1 MIKKRIMEEDHEHEE
16 RKLNPNSHYFS
27 DNKKNIKNENK
38 TKSHTIL
45 FYIAIL
51 IIFFLLY
58 RLSFFSKSNLS
69 NESNN
74 KNNIQNKVSKS
85 INNNFTKIFQI
96 QKNIMF

>member
-51 IIFFLLY
+51 IIFFFIIS
-58 RLSFFSKSNLS
+58 SFFLL
-69 NESNN
+69 
-74 KNNIQNKVSKS
+74 
-85 INNNFTKIFQI
+85 
-96 QKNIMF
+96 